1 MTLTNLRRYS
11 ILLSKNFGKFEH
23 VNDVSL
29 RKKPVKTRFLYGCEI
44 LSLLRSKTMG
54 YNPL

>member
-29 RKKPVKTRFLYGCEI
+29 RKKTSKNTV
-44 LSLLRSKTMG
+44 SLWMRDSVPSAQQNDGL
-54 YNPL
+54 